1 MGVSWICFSLSLFLF
16 LLGGDV
22 SYVDFENFGD
32 FAPGLVDKGF
42 VNSDAGCGNEAVDF
56 A

>member
-1 MGVSWICFSLSLFLF
+1 MIT
-16 LLGGDV
+16 
-22 SYVDFENFGD
+22 YVDFENFGD

-42 VNSDAGCGNEAVDF
+42 VNSDAGRGDKAVDF